1 MADTFYFSRD
11 TLVHLTD
18 SAGAIYKIPVL
29 DGFSFSQATNA
40 TEVTLNEM
48 ATSNGVSR
56 RGRQM
61 FTDSYAPAEWSFQTY
76 IRPFKSGGG
85 GSTPKEHA
93 SVAHHMVEE
102 ALWNALAGSV
112 AVGGSSSASTGGP
125 AFTSD
130 GTDAHIAFTN
140 SNRVKLDTFDLHF
153 EMGSG
158 KANPTIYKIEECVVN
173 EVSVDFDIDGIATAS
188 WSGFGKI
195 ITDVASMTTA
205 TIIEGTA
212 AADTNNFI
220 RNRLTDL
227 TVTNDVTTQAG
238 GNGGSSSATVTL
250 TGANSLIKAGQV
262 VKGTGITA
270 GTTVVSIS
278 NVTLVLSAAMTVANG
293 TVLTFSNAGMTDT
306 YTLTLTG
313 GNVTISNNM
322 TFLTPETL
330 GIVNQPLGHVTGTR
344 SVSGNFTCYLNTPS
358 SGASSADLFEDI
370 IEATT
375 VITNAFDLTFTVGG
389 TGNTPRMVM
398 NLDNCHLEVPT
409 HSIDDIVSLETTFH
423 ALPTSVDAVDE
434 IDLIFVGPTVT

>member
-1 MADTFYFSRD
+1 MADTFYYSRD
-11 TLVHLTD
+11 TKVHLTD

-48 ATSNGVSR
+48 ATSAGVSR
-56 RGRQM
+56 RARQM

-85 GSTPKEHA
+85 GSGEHGA
-93 SVAHHMVEE
+93 VAHHMVEE
-102 ALWNALAGSV
+102 PLWNALAGSA
-112 AVGGSSSASTGGP
+112 AVGVSGTALT
-125 AFTSD
+125 AD
-130 GTDAHIAFTN
+130 GTDANIAFTN
-140 SNRVKLDTFDLHF
+140 SNKVALDTFDLFF
-153 EMGSG
+153 EMGTG
-158 KANPTIYKIEECVVN
+158 KANPTIYKIEGCVVN
-173 EVSVDFDIDGIATAS
+173 EVSVDFDIDGIATAN

-195 ITDVASMTTA
+195 IKDVAAMSTA

-212 AADTNNFI
+212 SADTNNFI

-227 TVTNDVTTQAG
+227 TVTNDVTT
-238 GNGGSSSATVTL
+238 ATVN
-250 TGANSLIKAGQV
+250 GATSSTVTVVLDSGSYPLIKAGQV
-262 VKGTGITA
+262 IKGSGVTA
-270 GTTVVSIS
+270 GTTVSAIVNNTI
-278 NVTLVLSAAMTVANG
+278 TLSAAMSIPDD

-306 YTLTLTG
+306 YALTLTG

-330 GIVNQPLGHVTGTR
+330 GVVNQPLGHVTGTR

-370 IEATT
+370 IESTS
-375 VITNAFDLTFTVGG
+375 VITNSFDLAFVVGG
-389 TGNTPRMVM
+389 TGKTPRMEINM
-398 NLDNCHLEVPT
+398 NNCHLEVPT
-409 HSIDDIVSLETTFH
+409 HSIDDIISLETTFH

-434 IDLIFVGPTVT
+434 IDLVFVGPTVT

>member
-1 MADTFYFSRD
+1 MADTFYYSRD

-56 RGRQM
+56 RARQM

-85 GSTPKEHA
+85 NATGEHSA
-93 SVAHHMVEE
+93 VVQHMVEE

-112 AVGGSSSASTGGP
+112 AIGGSSSASTGGP

-130 GTDAHIAFTN
+130 ATDAHIAFTN
-140 SNRVKLDTFDLHF
+140 SNRVQLDTFDLHF

-158 KANPTIYKIEECVVN
+158 KANPTIYKIEGCVVN
-173 EVSVDFDIDGIATAS
+173 EVSIDFDIDGIATAN
-188 WSGFGKI
+188 WSGMGKI
-195 ITDVASMTTA
+195 ITDVAAMPTA
-205 TIIEGTA
+205 TIYEGTA

-227 TVTNDVTTQAG
+227 TVSNVFVTDTV
-238 GNGGSSSATVTL
+238 NGAVSSSTSVTL
-250 TGANSLIKAGQV
+250 DNGSAKIRAGQIV
-262 VKGTGITA
+262 SGTGVTA
-270 GTTVVSIS
+270 GTTVAAIS
-278 NVTLVLSAAMTVANG
+278 GTTLTLSAAMSIADGET
-293 TVLTFSNAGMTDT
+293 LTFSNKGMATS

-313 GNVTISNNM
+313 GNITIGNNI

-358 SGASSADLFEDI
+358 SGSSSADLFEDI
-370 IEATT
+370 IEATD
-375 VITNAFDLTFTVGG
+375 VITNSFDLTFTIGG
-389 TGNTPRMVM
+389 TGNTPRVVA
-398 NLDNCHLEVPT
+398 NLNSCHLEVPT
-409 HSIDDIVSLETTFH
+409 HSIDDIISLETTFH
-423 ALPTSVDAVDE
+423 ALPTSIDAVDE
-434 IDLIFVGPTVT
+434 IDLQFIGPTVT